1 MAREKT
7 DFRPNMER
15 INEIHPDG
23 EMLRI
28 KDVQKIT
35 GWSINTAKKYVPF
48 KDGWVSKAT
57 LARVMCPD

>member
-1 MAREKT
+1 MPREKQ
-7 DFRPNMER
+7 DFRTNLER
-15 INEIHPDG
+15 INEIQPAG
-23 EMLRI
+23 EMLNL
-28 KDVQKIT
+28 KSVTKIT

>member
-1 MAREKT
+1 MPREKE
-7 DFRPNMER
+7 DFRANLER
-15 INEIHPDG
+15 INAIQPTG
-23 EMLRI
+23 EMLNL
-28 KDVQKIT
+28 KSVAEIT